1 MRDVLAAALE
11 IIGAAAVLFAA
22 YVTAPAL
29 ALALVGAV
37 VAFVGYRLERR

>member
-11 IIGAAAVLFAA
+11 FIGAAAVAVAA
-22 YVTAPAL
+22 YMIAPAL
-29 ALALVGAV
+29 ALALVGAS